1 MYPREPLS
9 DSRKLGSSGAR
20 QRGIGLA
27 AAVFLVLVVALLVV
41 AIVRSVQTSGE
52 AFAQDVLSH
61 RAFLA
66 AESGVQLSLN
76 RLFAPLGSGTCADR
90 SYDLAGIGMPGCR
103 ALVACRSESVTS
115 GTTYTLES
123 AGRCDVGAMAAERT
137 VLVRAAP

>member
-1 MYPREPLS
+1 MYPKKPLFKP
-9 DSRKLGSSGAR
+9 RKLRGSGAGE
-20 QRGIGLA
+20 RGIGLA

-52 AFAQDVLSH
+52 AFARDVLSH

-66 AESGVQLSLN
+66 AESGVQLALN
-76 RLFAPLGSGTCADR
+76 RLFPPLGSGACADR
-90 SYDLAGIGMPGCR
+90 SYDLAGVGLPGCR
-103 ALVACRSESVTS
+103 ALVACRSESVAA

-137 VLVRAAP
+137 ILVRAAP